1 MNEYYQ
7 KYGNEAVAEAQNA
20 ESTANAQTSEATSL
34 EQKEKNAFWS
44 KAAPILTGLDVLTDN
59 VENIKTAGGY
69 LLKAFKNSGTGR
81 SGGSKSGGK

>member
-20 ESTANAQTSEATSL
+20 EPTANAQTSEAASV

-59 VENIKTAGGY
+59 AENIKTAGGY
-69 LLKAFKNSGTGR
+69 LLKAFDDSRRGR
-81 SGGSKSGGK
+81 AGGR